1 MRVLLVDDNEAL
13 RAMLRHTLET
23 AGSEVVAEAGDA
35 DTALR
40 EAHAR
45 QPDVVLLDINMPGG
59 GLNAL
64 ARMTSELPE
73 TPVVM
78 LTARDDDHALL
89 ASLRAGAAGYIVKGT
104 DPWDIPWLLEDAV
117 NGKPVLSAKAM
128 RQLISYVRGGSGVHS
143 RAGFQVKLSDREWEV
158 MSRLRE
164 GRSTREIAD
173 ELSVEPV
180 TVRRHI
186 SGILKKLNVST
197 RDEALA
203 LIEEAAQG
211 GRSTP

>member
-1 MRVLLVDDNEAL
+1 
-13 RAMLRHTLET
+13 MLRHTLET
-23 AGSEVVAEAGDA
+23 AGAQVVAEAGDA

-40 EAHAR
+40 QAHTE

-64 ARMTSELPE
+64 ARLTAELPDV
-73 TPVVM
+73 PVVM

-89 ASLRAGAAGYIVKGT
+89 ASLRAGAAGYVVKGT

-128 RQLISYVRGGSGVHS
+128 RQLIGYVRGGQGGVQS
-143 RAGFQVKLSDREWEV
+143 RAGFQVRLSDREWDV
-158 MSRLRE
+158 LSRLRE

-173 ELSVEPV
+173 DLTLEPV

-186 SGILKKLNVST
+186 SSILRKLNVST
-197 RDEALA
+197 RAEALE
-203 LIEEAAQG
+203 LLEEATET

>member
-1 MRVLLVDDNEAL
+1 VRVLLVDDNAPL
-13 RAMLRHTLET
+13 RTMLRHTLET
-23 AGSEVVAEAGDA
+23 AGAVVVAEAGDA
-35 DTALR
+35 DTAVR
-40 EAHAR
+40 EAHAE

-64 ARMTSELPE
+64 ARLTAELPE

-89 ASLRAGAAGYIVKGT
+89 ASLRGGAAGYILKGT

-128 RQLISYVRGGSGVHS
+128 RQLIDYVRGGTGVKS
-143 RAGFQVKLSDREWEV
+143 RAGFQVRLSDREWEV
-158 MSRLRE
+158 LSRLRE

-173 ELSVEPV
+173 DLSVEPV
-180 TVRRHI
+180 TVRRHV
-186 SGILKKLNVST
+186 SSILRKLNVST
-197 RDEALA
+197 REEALA
-203 LIEEAAQG
+203 LLEDAAEET
-211 GRSTP
+211 RSTP